1 MNRDLSK
8 DYFRL
13 YGEIRRDTA
22 NKIASDLRNKEIRKN
37 YVRPDKRDLDIC
49 NKGLEWFKNGLA
61 LEDAPIELKNNTN
74 FINGFN
80 KGKRLAMIESL
91 QNESKK
97 SR

>member
-49 NKGLEWFKNGLA
+49 NKGLEWFKSGLA
-61 LEDAPIELKNNTN
+61 LEDAPKELKNNTN

-91 QNESKK
+91 QNDSKK